1 MQFAHLKWAK
11 VISIDLSNLEIRDG
25 EDKVG
30 VLGADGEA
38 GDQQDGDRGELGRT
52 SHTLDTFQQVQ
63 TTL

>member
-1 MQFAHLKWAK
+1 MSQGNIND
-11 VISIDLSNLEIRDG
+11 VSYLEIRDG

-38 GDQQDGDRGELGRT
+38 GDQRDGDRGELGRT